1 MRRDELIIGE
11 KIFDS
16 IYALRTKREEIYDV
30 DKLTNIGET
39 TQDRLI
45 ESIRKDGWNSG
56 YRQALEDVLNLLQYK
71 L

>member
-45 ESIRKDGWNSG
+45 ESIRKDHRSG
-56 YRQALEDVLNLLQYK
+56 RGILLFSG